1 MVISIK
7 THKNVLVLNDDD
19 YDDDKKFTL
28 IKEQWKKVLN
38 AVIEY
43 RASNFTL
50 GSVIV

>member
-28 IKEQWKKVLN
+28 IKEQ
-38 AVIEY
+38 
-43 RASNFTL
+43 
-50 GSVIV
+50 